1 MMKALLCLVFGLA
14 STRSNAEPLLAGVA
28 VVDITPP
35 VPYRMSGYFSERLST
50 GIKDPLKAKAIVF
63 RQGDESAA
71 LVFCDLIGIS
81 PDVADRTRAHA
92 CEATGIPK
100 GNIAITAT
108 HSHTGPLYA
117 GALRAYFHE
126 RAMAEQGEDSS
137 EKVDYPAQLTAGL
150 VKAITEANA
159 AVAEVNISAGYA
171 EEARLSFNRRF
182 HMKDGEVRFNPG
194 QQNPNI
200 VRVAGPTDP
209 KVGLVLLLKPGE
221 KPTPKAALVSF
232 ALHLDTTGG
241 TEYSGDYPRF
251 LEEKLRAS
259 LGPDFVSLFGAGTCG
274 DLNHIDVTRKD
285 RRTCEEIGAGLG
297 ETVAAALPGLASV
310 GEPSLAVRGKI
321 VEVLL
326 QEYTPE
332 EIARA
337 RKDMAKIGKDNLP
350 FLGQVKAYSITDTQA
365 RGGNGAT
372 VPLEVQAFRL
382 SPKVAIVTL
391 PGEVFVELGLA
402 IRAASSFETTLVIE
416 LSNDAPGYLPTEK
429 AFGEGSYETVNSR
442 IQPGGAEK
450 MAEAAISLLKELAED
465 R

>member
-1 MMKALLCLVFGLA
+1 MKQALLFLALCLA
-14 STRSNAEPLLAGVA
+14 ARPAPAEALKAGVA

-50 GIKDPLKAKAIVF
+50 GIKDPLKAKAVVF
-63 RQGDESAA
+63 EQGGVKAA
-71 LVFCDLIGIS
+71 LVFCDLVG
-81 PDVADRTRAHA
+81 VTRAVSDKA
-92 CEATGIPK
+92 RAAAGKATGIPK
-100 GNIAITAT
+100 EHIAITAT

-117 GALRAYFHE
+117 GALRDWFHE
-126 RAMAEQGEDSS
+126 RAVEEHGEDSY
-137 EKVDYPAQLTAGL
+137 EKTDYPAQLTAAL
-150 VKAITEANA
+150 VKAITEADA
-159 AVAEVNISAGYA
+159 AVSEVNLTAGYA
-171 EEARLSFNRRF
+171 SEERLSFNRRF

-209 KVGLVLLLKPGE
+209 RVGLVLLSKPGE
-221 KPTPKAALVSF
+221 KPAPTAGIVSF

-251 LEEKLRAS
+251 LEKNLRTA

-285 RRTCEEIGAGLG
+285 RRSCEEIGAMLG
-297 ETVAAALPGLASV
+297 ETVAVALPGLAPI
-310 GEPSLAVRGKI
+310 GEPALAVRSTT
-321 VEVLL
+321 VNVPL
-326 QEYTPE
+326 QEYTE
-332 EIARA
+332 DEVAQA

-350 FLGQVKAYSITDTQA
+350 FLGQVKAYAIIDTQA

-382 SPKVAIVTL
+382 SPKVAVVTL

-402 IRAASSFETTLVIE
+402 IRAASPFETTLVIE
-416 LSNDAPGYLPTEK
+416 LANDAPGYLPTKK
-429 AFGEGSYETVNSR
+429 AFAEGSYETVNSR
-442 IQPGGAEK
+442 IQPGGAES
-450 MAEAAISLLKELAED
+450 MADAAIMLLRELGDA